1 MTTPTAYPRKLF
13 YRIQE
18 VANIVGVEPYVLRYW
33 ETKFPMLA
41 PEKDS
46 TEQRRYRQ
54 KEIDLLLRI
63 RDLLY
68 VEKYTIAGAVDKL
81 KGEGPGRGGRAAA
94 ATTKPMPPG
103 RDPADGDLFDGMN
116 SGGGDTTFAPGS
128 ENLTG
133 EQADALRRVREELG
147 LLKRELEDWRDEL
160 GEGGRERA

>member
-81 KGEGPGRGGRAAA
+81 KSEGGGRGGRSAAA
-94 ATTKPMPPG
+94 AKLVPPD
-103 RDPADGDLFDGMN
+103 RESLDSDLFEGMG
-116 SGGGDTTFAPGS
+116 SGGADTAFAPGS
-128 ENLTG
+128 ENLTE

-160 GEGGRERA
+160 GDGGRERA

>member
-1 MTTPTAYPRKLF
+1 MTTSTSYPRKLF

-33 ETKFPMLA
+33 ETKFPMLN

-68 VEKYTIAGAVDKL
+68 VEKYTIAGAVEKL
-81 KGEGPGRGGRAAA
+81 KGESGRSRSAPRAA
-94 ATTKPMPPG
+94 TPPS
-103 RDPADGDLFDGMN
+103 PAPDADLFGN
-116 SGGGDTTFAPGS
+116 SAGASTATAFSPGS
-128 ENLTG
+128 EGLNPD
-133 EQADALRRVREELG
+133 QAEALRRVQEELG
-147 LLKRELEDWRDEL
+147 LLKRELEEWRDEL
-160 GEGGRERA
+160 GEGGRT